1 MNISSSKKFGILF
14 FIVFLIVGL
23 WPLLNSNEIRVWSII
38 LAIIFLLTSLI
49 KPSWLEPLNK
59 LWIKFGELLGRFIAP
74 IVMSIVFFL
83 VLTPVSILV
92 RIFKRD
98 LLNLKFLKN
107 KSTYWFKREKNVG
120 PMNKQ
125 Y

>member
-1 MNISSSKKFGILF
+1 
-14 FIVFLIVGL
+14 
-23 WPLLNSNEIRVWSII
+23 
-38 LAIIFLLTSLI
+38 
-49 KPSWLEPLNK
+49 
-59 LWIKFGELLGRFIAP
+59 
-74 IVMSIVFFL
+74 MSIVFFL

>member
-49 KPSWLEPLNK
+49 KPSWLEP
-59 LWIKFGELLGRFIAP
+59 
-74 IVMSIVFFL
+74 
-83 VLTPVSILV
+83 
-92 RIFKRD
+92 FK
-98 LLNLKFLKN
+98 
-107 KSTYWFKREKNVG
+107 
-120 PMNKQ
+120 
-125 Y
+125 